1 MRCGPWMMRC
11 TTTAPGASAAVARK
25 VRTLVPALDD
35 MVLRQRIAVKDYD
48 ETLTDLNGRQIA
60 NLDPED
66 VAAFNRV
73 FREHRD
79 TLGWFG
85 YELMDPEA

>member
-1 MRCGPWMMRC
+1 MN
-11 TTTAPGASAAVARK
+11 
-25 VRTLVPALDD
+25 
-35 MVLRQRIAVKDYD
+35 
-48 ETLTDLNGRQIA
+48 ERQIA
-60 NLDPED
+60 NLDAED

-85 YELMDPEA
+85 YELMDAEK